1 MQDLAQRASKDH
13 PGPFEKD
20 PQKWRIKGRASD
32 YTRLDSLRNPTKFL
46 LSLFAL
52 PLKWDSTL
60 MADVCLY
67 PKKGWDGV
75 EGTL

>member
-13 PGPFEKD
+13 SGLFEKE
-20 PQKWRIKGRASD
+20 PEKWRIESRAFG
-32 YTRLDSLRNPTKFL
+32 YTRLDSHRNPTKF
-46 LSLFAL
+46 SESQFAF

-67 PKKGWDGV
+67 PKKGW
-75 EGTL
+75 EA